1 MSILYIIVLVA
12 LLFAGLPVAA
22 SLLVVSIGGILF
34 AGVPLNVVGQRI
46 AFGIDSFTLIAIPMF
61 LLMGN
66 LMNASGVTQ
75 RIFDFSV
82 AMVGHWRAGLAQV
95 NIIGSLIFSGMSG
108 SALADAAGLGT
119 VEIRAMTMKGY
130 SPAFAAAITAASAT
144 IGPVIPPST
153 VAVLYAFI
161 ADVSIGRM
169 FLAGVIPGLLMTFVL
184 MTIVYWRGKKL
195 VLPEYIRASWKERG
209 QATWKALPALL
220 VPVGLIGGMRTG
232 IFTATEV
239 AAVGALYALILAA
252 VYYKQTKLGEVV
264 GAFRDTAFST
274 GGIMIIV
281 ASANVFAWIL
291 ARERIPQDV
300 ATAVVAMGLSPIALL
315 LLLNVVIL
323 LLGMI
328 LDASAILILVTPVI
342 VPALTAVGI
351 DPVHFGMVM
360 IVNMMIG
367 MIHPPIGMALFIVSN
382 IAKAPVMQVA
392 LECVPYIIGF
402 LVILMLITFVPQ
414 LVLWLPDLVY
424 GPATL

>member
-1 MSILYIIVLVA
+1 VSLLYIVVLLV
-12 LLFAGLPVAA
+12 LLFAGVPVAA
-22 SLLVVSIGGILF
+22 SLLVVGIGGILI
-34 AGVPLNVVGQRI
+34 AGVPLSILGQRI

-119 VEIRAMTMKGY
+119 VEIRAMTLKGY

-195 VLPEYIRASWKERG
+195 DLPEFPRASWQERG
-209 QATWKALPALL
+209 RASWKALPALV

-239 AAVGALYALILAA
+239 AAVGALYALLLAA
-252 VYYKQTKLGEVV
+252 VYYKTTDKREMI
-264 GAFRDTAFST
+264 GAFRETALST
-274 GGIMIIV
+274 GGIMVIV

-291 ARERIPQDV
+291 ARERIPQDIT
-300 ATAVVAMGLSPIALL
+300 AAVVDMGLSPIVLL

-342 VPALTAVGI
+342 VPAVVAVGI

-367 MIHPPIGMALFIVSN
+367 MIHPPVGMALFIVAN

-414 LVLWLPDLVY
+414 LTLWLPDLVY
-424 GPATL
+424 GPAKL

>member
-1 MSILYIIVLVA
+1 MSLLYIVVLLI
-12 LLFAGLPVAA
+12 LLFSGIPVAA
-22 SLLVVSIGGILF
+22 SLLIVGAGGILI
-34 AGVPLNVVGQRI
+34 AGVPLSILGQRI

-66 LMNASGVTQ
+66 LMNASGITQ

-119 VEIRAMTMKGY
+119 VEIRAMTLKGY

-169 FLAGVIPGLLMTFVL
+169 FLAGVVPGLMMVFIL
-184 MTIVYWRGKKL
+184 MTIVYWRGKKMD
-195 VLPEYIRASWKERG
+195 LPTFVRASWQERG
-209 QATWKALPALL
+209 RATWKALPALV

-239 AAVGALYALILAA
+239 AAVGALYALLLAA
-252 VYYKQTKLGEVV
+252 IYWKSTDKKEMI
-264 GAFRDTAFST
+264 GAFRETALST

-291 ARERIPQDV
+291 ARERIPQDIT
-300 ATAVVAMGLSPIALL
+300 AAVVDMGLDPIVLL

-328 LDASAILILVTPVI
+328 LDASAILILVTPVV
-342 VPALTAVGI
+342 VPAVVAVGI

-367 MIHPPIGMALFIVSN
+367 MIHPPVGMALFIVSN
-382 IAKAPVMQVA
+382 IAKTPVMKVA
-392 LECVPYIIGF
+392 VECVPYIIGF
-402 LVILMLITFVPQ
+402 LVVLALITFVPQ

-424 GPATL
+424 GPAKL